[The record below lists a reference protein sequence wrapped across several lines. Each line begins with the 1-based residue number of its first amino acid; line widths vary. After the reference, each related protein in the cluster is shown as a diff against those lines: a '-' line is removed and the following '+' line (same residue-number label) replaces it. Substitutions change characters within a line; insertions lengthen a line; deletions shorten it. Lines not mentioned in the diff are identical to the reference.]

1 VTRRSPLA
9 LTVLALLAYRPLH
22 PYGLVALIKEW
33 GKDEVVNVGQRAS
46 LYKAVRRLLRAG
58 LIRVQGTERDHQYP
72 ERTVYE
78 LTAEGR
84 AAALTWLEEML
95 SVPRYEFPEFPAA
108 LSFLMMISPDRA
120 LELLEQRRVLLADRV
135 TELDVE
141 LAGYAGRLPRVALV
155 ETEYLRAVTAAEAQ
169 WVATA
174 VSDLREGRLAWSGE
188 QFRAISEDHD
198 HYRDLTS

>member
-46 LYKAVRRLLRAG
+46 LYKTVRRLARAG

-78 LTAEGR
+78 LTGEGR
-84 AAALTWLEEML
+84 AAAIAWLEEML

-108 LSFLMMISPDRA
+108 LSFLMMVSPRRA
-120 LELLEQRRVLLADRV
+120 RELLERRLALLVDRV
-135 TELDVE
+135 KELDTE
-141 LAGYAGRLPRVALV
+141 LAGYTGGLPRVALV

-169 WVATA
+169 WVAAA
-174 VSDLREGRLAWSGE
+174 VGDLRDGRLAWSGE
-188 QFRAISEDHD
+188 EFRAISEGHN